1 MTIAIIDDCK
11 ADQTALL
18 ALLNEFFARYD
29 FIPQIDTY
37 TTAEDFLSSF
47 EPEKYDLCFI
57 DIFLPGING
66 MQTARQIYRL
76 DPNCILLFLTCTD
89 QLMGEGYRVRAL
101 RYFMKPISITQLNDV
116 LSECIEQISATQ
128 KRLTIQVNRKY
139 YEIPFSR
146 IYYVTSSSKTEIH
159 LKDGVY
165 PLISRKSFSDTVA
178 PLLSDYRFITC
189 SRGIVV
195 NMAHVRKITKD
206 RFLMENGDFVP
217 ISRRQF
223 HTVNDRFINFQFDH
237 LL

>member
-1 MTIAIIDDCK
+1 MNIAIIDDSK
-11 ADQTALL
+11 ADLEALL
-18 ALLNEFFARYD
+18 ALLDEFFARYD

-37 TTAEDFLSSF
+37 ASSEDFLSSF

-57 DIFLPGING
+57 DIFLPGIDG
-66 MQTARQIYRL
+66 MQAASQIYRL

-89 QLMGEGYRVRAL
+89 QFIGEGYRVRAL
-101 RYFMKPISITQLNDV
+101 RYFRKPISMTQLNDV
-116 LSECIEQISATQ
+116 LPECIEQISAAQ
-128 KRLTIQVNRKY
+128 KRLTVQVNRKN

-146 IYYVTSSSKTEIH
+146 IYYVTSSARTEIH
-159 LKDGVY
+159 LKDAVY
-165 PLISRKSFSDTVA
+165 PLTSRKSFADTVA
-178 PLLSDYRFITC
+178 PILSDYRFITC

-217 ISRRQF
+217 ISRRQSQ
-223 HTVNDRFINFQFDH
+223 TVNDRFINFQFDY